1 MDRVAV
7 CIIIAI
13 IIVLA
18 VCAVCFIRCG
28 RDREPYTAST
38 VMKKFI
44 SADAKSLEG
53 VPDDGTFVL
62 VRVEPDTE
70 ATLFSDIV
78 DMGAWSCPNGEDGDC
93 TGNLAFVVPPDE
105 FREPFDAAAVE
116 YMREKLNLQ
125 ASVTIPVTVSLKPPP
140 LRGTYLLAR
149 LDDGGEFALLP
160 NVAEFVPDSSGCF
173 VEGEECTGTATYVG
187 ERPGE
192 FRLVQTLENDPGG
205 VVVKHQSVSIS
216 STAVIFGTVYSTI
229 DGKEVGI
236 YEKTASGTWRS
247 SPDHLIEESNT
258 NNFGWSVSIDGDS
271 AMVGAPSEEVF
282 VYQKIPGGGWIKD
295 TTYTDPIN
303 PPPGG
308 KFGFSVAV
316 RNYRALIGN
325 PSDTQSVIPIPLGA
339 FVSSTTPDG
348 WSPLVPIQTPQI
360 IPGSLFGQSVAITD
374 DGIIIIGNPNEETTG
389 GNVGT
394 AYGYAYED
402 EQNVSL
408 FQLRGTMEGGEFGWS
423 VAIDGDHA
431 IIGAPGEGKAY
442 IYQKNSNN
450 EWIAPPL
457 IATLQGELYDHEF
470 GRTVSLS
477 GTTAMVGTG
486 LGKVYFYRNEG
497 MGEWSQ
503 TDALD
508 FPDSQESSLSIA
520 IKGSSAIVGVL
531 SPQNTAAAYIY
542 ERTPPDPT

>member
-1 MDRVAV
+1 MDRGAV

-28 RDREPYTAST
+28 GGREPYTAST

-93 TGNLAFVVPPDE
+93 TGSLAFVVPPDE
-105 FREPFDAAAVE
+105 LREPFDAAAVE
-116 YMREKLNLQ
+116 YVREKLNLQ

-173 VEGEECTGTATYVG
+173 IEGEECTGTATYAG

-205 VVVKHQSVSIS
+205 VFVSHQSVSIS
-216 STAVIFGTVYSTI
+216 STAAIFGTVYSTI
-229 DGKEVGI
+229 GKEVGI

-258 NNFGWSVSIDGDS
+258 HNFGWSVSIDGDS

-282 VYQKIPGGGWIKD
+282 VYQKTPGGDWIED
-295 TTYTDPIN
+295 ITYTDTVI

-316 RNYRALIGN
+316 RNGRALIGN
-325 PSDTQSVIPIPLGA
+325 PSDTQSPVFPFGA
-339 FVSSTTPDG
+339 FVSSTTSDG
-348 WSPLVPIQTPQI
+348 WSPLQEIQTPLI
-360 IPGSLFGQSVAITD
+360 IAGSLFGQSVAITD
-374 DGIIIIGNPNEETTG
+374 DGIIIIGSPNEVTTE

-394 AYGYAYED
+394 AYGYTLVNG
-402 EQNVSL
+402 QNVSL
-408 FQLRGTMEGGEFGWS
+408 FQLRGTIEGGEFGWS

-431 IIGAPGEGKAY
+431 IVGAPGEGKAY

-450 EWIAPPL
+450 EWINPPL
-457 IATLQGELYDHEF
+457 SATLQGELYDHKF

-497 MGEWSQ
+497 MDEWTQ

-508 FPDSQESSLSIA
+508 FPDSQESSLSLS
-520 IKGSSAIVGVL
+520 IKGNSAIIGVL
-531 SPQNTAAAYIY
+531 SSQNAATAYIY
-542 ERTPPDPT
+542 ERTLPDPT

>member
-1 MDRVAV
+1 M
-7 CIIIAI
+7 
-13 IIVLA
+13 
-18 VCAVCFIRCG
+18 
-28 RDREPYTAST
+28 
-38 VMKKFI
+38 
-44 SADAKSLEG
+44 
-53 VPDDGTFVL
+53 
-62 VRVEPDTE
+62 
-70 ATLFSDIV
+70 
-78 DMGAWSCPNGEDGDC
+78 
-93 TGNLAFVVPPDE
+93 
-105 FREPFDAAAVE
+105 
-116 YMREKLNLQ
+116 
-125 ASVTIPVTVSLKPPP
+125 
-140 LRGTYLLAR
+140 
-149 LDDGGEFALLP
+149 
-160 NVAEFVPDSSGCF
+160 
-173 VEGEECTGTATYVG
+173 
-187 ERPGE
+187 
-192 FRLVQTLENDPGG
+192 
-205 VVVKHQSVSIS
+205 
-216 STAVIFGTVYSTI
+216 
-229 DGKEVGI
+229 
-236 YEKTASGTWRS
+236 
-247 SPDHLIEESNT
+247 
-258 NNFGWSVSIDGDS
+258 
-271 AMVGAPSEEVF
+271 
-282 VYQKIPGGGWIKD
+282 
-295 TTYTDPIN
+295 
-303 PPPGG
+303 
-308 KFGFSVAV
+308 AV

-520 IKGSSAIVGVL
+520 IKGSSAIVWVL